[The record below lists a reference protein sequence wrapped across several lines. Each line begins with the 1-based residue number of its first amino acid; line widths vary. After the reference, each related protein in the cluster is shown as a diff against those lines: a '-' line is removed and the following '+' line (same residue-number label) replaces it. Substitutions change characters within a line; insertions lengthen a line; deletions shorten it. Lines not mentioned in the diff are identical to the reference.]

1 MYYTGYKTFCK
12 KIVFKCVTQDI
23 RPPFGSKLV
32 KQMIHKNMAIY
43 SWVAKDIELAVGVGC
58 IWVCYR
64 CVWVCYK
71 HKGLNY
77 SRSGLYIGVLLK
89 I

>member
-1 MYYTGYKTFCK
+1 
-12 KIVFKCVTQDI
+12 
-23 RPPFGSKLV
+23 
-32 KQMIHKNMAIY
+32 MIHKNMAIY

-77 SRSGLYIGVLLK
+77 NRSGLYIGVLLK

>member
-1 MYYTGYKTFCK
+1 
-12 KIVFKCVTQDI
+12 
-23 RPPFGSKLV
+23 
-32 KQMIHKNMAIY
+32 MIHKNMAIY
-43 SWVAKDIELAVGVGC
+43 SWVAKGIELTVGVGC

-64 CVWVCYK
+64 CIWVCYK

-77 SRSGLYIGVLLK
+77 CRSGLYIGVLLK